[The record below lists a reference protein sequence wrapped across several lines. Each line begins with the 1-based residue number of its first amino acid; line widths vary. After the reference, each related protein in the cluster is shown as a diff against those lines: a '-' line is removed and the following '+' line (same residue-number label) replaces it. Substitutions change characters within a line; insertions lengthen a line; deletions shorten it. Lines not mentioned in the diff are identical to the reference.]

1 MVKPPE
7 VLALIPARGG
17 SKGIPRKNIRDFA
30 GAPLIAW
37 SIAAAIRA
45 ETVTRVIVSTDDQE
59 IAAVAREWG
68 AETPFL
74 RPAELAQDE
83 TTDYPVFRHALDWLS
98 AHENY
103 HPEVVV
109 QLRPTS
115 PVRPLRCVDEAV
127 RLLLAHPSADCV
139 RGVVPSGQNPFKMWK
154 LDAESGRMLPLLQ
167 LESLAEPYNAPRQSL
182 PKTYWQTGHID
193 AIRAHTILEKASLT
207 GDEIWPLMIDAR
219 FTVDI
224 DTPADWERYERL
236 LHDPQIQ
243 AVDPLVRRRAFPAR
257 VSLLLMDF
265 DGVLSDD
272 LVFTDQDGR
281 ESVRCSRSDGL
292 GLSLL
297 REKTD
302 IQAAVLSR
310 EENPVVSARCRKLKL
325 EVFQGVRQ
333 KDQALK
339 DLIAARALNPA
350 EILYV
355 GNDLPDLAVLPL
367 VGYFAAPADAH
378 PDVLRRADLIL
389 KHKGG
394 RGAVRELC
402 ERLLAESPSNTQETL

>member
-1 MVKPPE
+1 MVRQPE

-37 SIAAAIRA
+37 SIAAALRA
-45 ETVTRVIVSTDDQE
+45 EAVTRVIVSTDDEE
-59 IAAVAREWG
+59 IAAVARAWG

-74 RPAELAQDE
+74 RPVDLAQDD
-83 TTDYPVFRHALDWLS
+83 TTDYPVFRQALDWLA
-98 AHENY
+98 AHEDY
-103 HPEVVV
+103 HPDVVV

-115 PVRPLRCVDEAV
+115 PVRPLHCVDEAV
-127 RLLLAHPSADCV
+127 SLLLAHPSADCV

-154 LDAESGRMLPLLQ
+154 VDPKSGRMLPLLQ
-167 LESLAEPYNAPRQSL
+167 VEGVAEPYNAPRQSL
-182 PKTYWQTGHID
+182 PRTYWQTGHID
-193 AIRAHTILEKASLT
+193 AIRASTILEKGSLT
-207 GDEIWPLMIDAR
+207 GGEILPLMIDPRYTA
-219 FTVDI
+219 DI
-224 DTPADWERYERL
+224 DTPADWERGERL
-236 LHDPQIQ
+236 LQNPQIQ
-243 AVDPLVRRRAFPAR
+243 AVDPLVNRRPFPAR

-272 LVFTDQDGR
+272 LVLTDQDGR
-281 ESVRCSRSDGL
+281 ESVRCSRSDGF

-297 REKTD
+297 RENMD

-339 DLIAARALNPA
+339 DLIQARGWNPA

-367 VGYFAAPADAH
+367 VGFFAAPADAH

-389 KHKGG
+389 KHRGG

-402 ERLLAESPSNTQETL
+402 ERLLLNLHHKNLEIL

>member
-1 MVKPPE
+1 MVKQPE

-37 SIAAAIRA
+37 SIAAALRA
-45 ETVTRVIVSTDDQE
+45 EAVTRVIVSTDDEE

-74 RPAELAQDE
+74 RPVDLAQDD
-83 TTDYPVFRHALDWLS
+83 TTDYPVFSQALDWLA
-98 AHENY
+98 AHEDY
-103 HPEVVV
+103 HPDVVV

-115 PVRPLRCVDEAV
+115 PVRPFHCVDDAV
-127 RLLLAHPSADCV
+127 SLLLAHPSADCV

-154 LDAESGRMLPLLQ
+154 VDPKSGRMLPLLQ
-167 LESLAEPYNAPRQSL
+167 VEGVAEPYNAPRQSL
-182 PKTYWQTGHID
+182 PRTYWQTGHID
-193 AIRAHTILEKASLT
+193 AIRASTILEKGSLT
-207 GDEIWPLMIDAR
+207 GGEILPLMIDPRYTA
-219 FTVDI
+219 DI
-224 DTPADWERYERL
+224 DTPADWERGERL
-236 LHDPQIQ
+236 LQNPQIQ
-243 AVDPLVRRRAFPAR
+243 AVDPLVNRRPFPAR

-272 LVFTDQDGR
+272 LVLTDQDGR
-281 ESVRCSRSDGL
+281 ESVRCSRSDGF

-297 REKTD
+297 RENTD

-325 EVFQGVRQ
+325 DVFQGVRQ

-339 DLIAARALNPA
+339 DLIQAHGWNPA

-367 VGYFAAPADAH
+367 VGFFAAPADAH

-389 KHKGG
+389 KHRGG

-402 ERLLAESPSNTQETL
+402 ERLLLNPHHKNLEIL

>member
-1 MVKPPE
+1 MVKQPE

-17 SKGIPRKNIRDFA
+17 SKGIPRKNIREFA

-37 SIAAAIRA
+37 SIAAALRA
-45 ETVTRVIVSTDDQE
+45 ETVTRVIVSTDDEE

-74 RPAELAQDE
+74 RPAELAQDD
-83 TTDYPVFRHALDWLS
+83 TADYPVFRQALDWLA
-98 AHENY
+98 AHEDY
-103 HPEVVV
+103 RPEVVV

-115 PVRPLRCVDEAV
+115 PVRPLHLVDDAV
-127 RLLLAHPSADCV
+127 RLLLAHPDADCV

-154 LDAESGRMLPLLQ
+154 ADPESGRMLPLLQ
-167 LESLAEPYNAPRQSL
+167 VEGLAEPYNAPRQSL

-193 AIRAHTILEKASLT
+193 AIQVSTILEKGSLT
-207 GDEIWPLMIDAR
+207 GDEIWPLMIDPR
-219 FTVDI
+219 YTVDI

-236 LHDPQIQ
+236 LQDPHIQ
-243 AVDPLVRRRAFPAR
+243 AVDPLVSRRAFPAR
-257 VSLLLMDF
+257 VRLLLMDF

-272 LVFTDQDGR
+272 LVLTDQDGR
-281 ESVRCSRSDGL
+281 ESLRCSRSDGF

-339 DLIAARALNPA
+339 ALIQARGWNPA
-350 EILYV
+350 EILYL
-355 GNDLPDLAVLPL
+355 GNDLPDLPVLPQ

-389 KHKGG
+389 KHRGG
-394 RGAVRELC
+394 RGAVREIC
-402 ERLLAESPSNTQETL
+402 ERLLLETHKTNLETL

>member
-1 MVKPPE
+1 MVRQPE

-17 SKGIPRKNIRDFA
+17 SKGIPHKNICDFA

-37 SIAAAIRA
+37 SIAAALRA
-45 ETVTRVIVSTDDQE
+45 EAVTRVIVSTDDEE

-74 RPAELAQDE
+74 RPADLAQDD
-83 TTDYPVFRHALDWLS
+83 TTDYPVFRQALDWLA
-98 AHENY
+98 AHEDY
-103 HPEVVV
+103 HPDVVV

-115 PVRPLRCVDEAV
+115 PVRPIHCVDDAV
-127 RLLLAHPSADCV
+127 SLLLAHPSADCV

-154 LDAESGRMLPLLQ
+154 VDPESGRMLPLLQ
-167 LESLAEPYNAPRQSL
+167 VEGVAEPYNAPRQSL
-182 PKTYWQTGHID
+182 PRTYWQTGHID
-193 AIRAHTILEKASLT
+193 AIRASTILEKGSLT
-207 GDEIWPLMIDAR
+207 GGEILPLMIDPRYTA
-219 FTVDI
+219 DI

-236 LHDPQIQ
+236 LQDPQIQ
-243 AVDPLVRRRAFPAR
+243 AVDPLVNRRPFPAR

-272 LVFTDQDGR
+272 LVLTDQDGR
-281 ESVRCSRSDGL
+281 ESVRCSRSDGF

-297 REKTD
+297 RENTD

-325 EVFQGVRQ
+325 DVFQGVQQ

-339 DLIAARALNPA
+339 DLIKAHGWNPA

-367 VGYFAAPADAH
+367 VGFFAAPADAH

-389 KHKGG
+389 KHRGG

-402 ERLLAESPSNTQETL
+402 ERLLLNPHHKNLEIL

>member
-17 SKGIPRKNIRDFA
+17 SKGIPRKNIRAFA

-37 SIAAAIRA
+37 SITAALRA
-45 ETVTRVIVSTDDQE
+45 EMVTRVVVSTDDEE
-59 IAAVAREWG
+59 IAAVARAWG

-74 RPAELAQDE
+74 RPTELAQDD
-83 TTDYPVFRHALDWLS
+83 TTDYPVFRHALDWL
-98 AHENY
+98 AARENY
-103 HPEVVV
+103 RPDVVV

-115 PVRPLRCVDEAV
+115 PVRPQGCVDDAV
-127 RLLLAHPSADCV
+127 RLLLAHPEADCV

-154 LDAESGRMLPLLQ
+154 LDPDSGRMLPLLQ
-167 LESLAEPYNAPRQSL
+167 VEGIAEPYNAPRQSL

-193 AIRAHTILEKASLT
+193 AIRASTILEKGSLT
-207 GDEIWPLMIDAR
+207 GEIILPLMIDPRYTA
-219 FTVDI
+219 DI
-224 DTPADWERYERL
+224 DTPADWERCERL
-236 LHDPQIQ
+236 LLDPQIQ
-243 AVDPLVRRRAFPAR
+243 AVDPLVSRRPFPTR

-272 LVFTDQDGR
+272 LVFTDQEGK
-281 ESVRCSRSDGL
+281 EAVRCSRSDGF

-333 KDQALK
+333 KDQILK
-339 DLIAARALNPA
+339 ELTAARGWNPA
-350 EILYV
+350 EILYI
-355 GNDLPDLAVLPL
+355 GNDLPDLDVLPL
-367 VGYFAAPADAH
+367 VGFFAAPADAH
-378 PDVLRRADLIL
+378 PEVLRRADLIL

-402 ERLLAESPSNTQETL
+402 ERLLANSHHNNLET

>member
-1 MVKPPE
+1 MVRQPE

-37 SIAAAIRA
+37 SIAAALRA
-45 ETVTRVIVSTDDQE
+45 EAVTRVIVSTDDEE
-59 IAAVAREWG
+59 IAAVARAWG

-74 RPAELAQDE
+74 RPADLAQDD
-83 TTDYPVFRHALDWLS
+83 TTDYPVFNQALDWLA
-98 AHENY
+98 AHEDY
-103 HPEVVV
+103 HPDVVV

-115 PVRPLRCVDEAV
+115 PVRPLHCVDEAV
-127 RLLLAHPSADCV
+127 SLLLAHPSADCV

-154 LDAESGRMLPLLQ
+154 VDPESGRMLPLLQ
-167 LESLAEPYNAPRQSL
+167 VEGVAEPYNAPRQSL
-182 PKTYWQTGHID
+182 PRTYWQTGHID
-193 AIRAHTILEKASLT
+193 AIRASTILEKGSLT
-207 GDEIWPLMIDAR
+207 GGEILPLMIDPRYTA
-219 FTVDI
+219 DI
-224 DTPADWERYERL
+224 DTPADWERCERL
-236 LHDPQIQ
+236 LQDPQIQ
-243 AVDPLVRRRAFPAR
+243 AVDPLVNRRPFPAR

-272 LVFTDQDGR
+272 LVLTDQDGR
-281 ESVRCSRSDGL
+281 ESVRCSRSDGF

-297 REKTD
+297 RENTD

-339 DLIAARALNPA
+339 DLIQAHGWNPA

-367 VGYFAAPADAH
+367 VGFFAAPADAH

-389 KHKGG
+389 KHRGG

-402 ERLLAESPSNTQETL
+402 ERLLLNPHHKNLEIL

>member
-17 SKGIPRKNIRDFA
+17 SKGIPRKNIRAFA

-37 SIAAAIRA
+37 SITAALRA
-45 ETVTRVIVSTDDQE
+45 EMVTRVVVSTDDEE
-59 IAAVAREWG
+59 IAAVARAWG

-74 RPAELAQDE
+74 RPAELAQDD
-83 TTDYPVFRHALDWLS
+83 TTDYPVFRHALDWL
-98 AHENY
+98 AARENY
-103 HPEVVV
+103 RPDVGV

-115 PVRPLRCVDEAV
+115 PVRPQGCVDDAV
-127 RLLLAHPSADCV
+127 RLLLAHPEADCV

-154 LDAESGRMLPLLQ
+154 LDPDSGRMLPLLQ
-167 LESLAEPYNAPRQSL
+167 VEGIAEPYNAPRQSL

-193 AIRAHTILEKASLT
+193 AIRASTILEKGSLT
-207 GDEIWPLMIDAR
+207 GEIILPLMIDPRYTA
-219 FTVDI
+219 DI
-224 DTPADWERYERL
+224 DTPADWERCERL
-236 LHDPQIQ
+236 LLDPQIQ
-243 AVDPLVRRRAFPAR
+243 AVDPLVSRRPFPTR

-272 LVFTDQDGR
+272 LVFTDQEGK
-281 ESVRCSRSDGL
+281 EAVRCSRSDGF

-333 KDQALK
+333 KDQILK
-339 DLIAARALNPA
+339 ELTAARGWNPA
-350 EILYV
+350 EILYI
-355 GNDLPDLAVLPL
+355 GNDLPDLDVLPL
-367 VGYFAAPADAH
+367 VGFFAAPADAH
-378 PDVLRRADLIL
+378 PEVLRRADLIL

-402 ERLLAESPSNTQETL
+402 ERLLANSHHNTLET

>member
-1 MVKPPE
+1 MVKKPE

-17 SKGIPRKNIRDFA
+17 SKGIPRKNIRDFG

-37 SIAAAIRA
+37 SIAAALRA
-45 ETVTRVIVSTDDQE
+45 ETVTRVIVSTDDEE

-74 RPAELAQDE
+74 RPAELAQDD
-83 TTDYPVFRHALDWLS
+83 TTDYPVFRHALDWLA

-103 HPEVVV
+103 RPEVVV

-115 PVRPLRCVDEAV
+115 PVRPIHLVDDAV
-127 RLLLAHPSADCV
+127 KLLLEHPFADCV
-139 RGVVPSGQNPFKMWK
+139 RGVVPSGQNPFKMWT
-154 LDAESGRMLPLLQ
+154 LDPESGRMLPLLRV
-167 LESLAEPYNAPRQSL
+167 EGAAEPYNAPRQNL

-193 AIRAHTILEKASLT
+193 AIRAETILNKSSLT
-207 GDEIWPLMIDAR
+207 GDVILPLMIDPR
-219 FTVDI
+219 YTVDI

-236 LHDPQIQ
+236 LQDPQIQ
-243 AVDPLVRRRAFPAR
+243 AVDPLVNRRAFPAR

-272 LVFTDQDGR
+272 LVITDQDGR

-297 REKTD
+297 RENTD

-325 EVFQGVRQ
+325 EVFQGIRE
-333 KDQALK
+333 KGLALK
-339 DLIAARALNPA
+339 ELILSRGWKPE
-350 EILYV
+350 EILYL

-378 PDVLRRADLIL
+378 PQVLRRADLIL
-389 KHKGG
+389 KHRGG
-394 RGAVRELC
+394 RGAVREIC
-402 ERLLAESPSNTQETL
+402 ERLLKNTHHQNMETQ

>member
-1 MVKPPE
+1 MVSQPE

-37 SIAAAIRA
+37 SIAAALRA
-45 ETVTRVIVSTDDQE
+45 ESVTRVIVSTDDEE

-74 RPAELAQDE
+74 RPAELAQDD
-83 TTDYPVFRHALDWLS
+83 TTDYPVFRHALDWLAS
-98 AHENY
+98 RENY
-103 HPEVVV
+103 HPDVIV

-115 PVRPLRCVDEAV
+115 PVRPLNCVDDAL

-139 RGVVPSGQNPFKMWK
+139 RGVVPSGQNPFKMWQV
-154 LDAESGRMLPLLQ
+154 DAESGRMLPLLPV
-167 LESLAEPYNAPRQSL
+167 EGLAEPYNAPRQSL

-193 AIRAHTILEKASLT
+193 AIRASTILEKASLT
-207 GDEIWPLMIDAR
+207 GDEIWPLMIDPR
-219 FTVDI
+219 YTIDI
-224 DTPADWERYERL
+224 DPPADWERYERL
-236 LHDPQIQ
+236 LQDPQIQ
-243 AVDPLVRRRAFPAR
+243 AVDPLVCRRAFPDR
-257 VSLLLMDF
+257 VRLLLMDF

-281 ESVRCSRSDGL
+281 ESVRCSRSDGF

-325 EVFQGVRQ
+325 EVFQGVQQ

-339 DLIAARALNPA
+339 DLIAERGWNPA
-350 EILYV
+350 EILYI

-367 VGYFAAPADAH
+367 VGFFAAPADAH
-378 PDVLRRADLIL
+378 PEVLRRADLTL

-402 ERLLAESPSNTQETL
+402 ERLLADSHSHTLETL

>member
-1 MVKPPE
+1 MVRQPE

-37 SIAAAIRA
+37 SIAAALRA
-45 ETVTRVIVSTDDQE
+45 EAVTRVIVSTDDEE
-59 IAAVAREWG
+59 IAAVARAWG

-74 RPAELAQDE
+74 RPVDLAQDD
-83 TTDYPVFRHALDWLS
+83 TTDYPVFRQALDWLA
-98 AHENY
+98 AHEDY
-103 HPEVVV
+103 HPDVVV

-115 PVRPLRCVDEAV
+115 PVRPLHCVDEAV
-127 RLLLAHPSADCV
+127 SLLLAHPSADCV

-154 LDAESGRMLPLLQ
+154 VDPKSGRMLPLL
-167 LESLAEPYNAPRQSL
+167 EVEGVAEPYNAPRQSL
-182 PKTYWQTGHID
+182 PRTYWQTGHID
-193 AIRAHTILEKASLT
+193 AIRASTILEKGSLT
-207 GDEIWPLMIDAR
+207 GGEILPLMIDPRYTA
-219 FTVDI
+219 DI
-224 DTPADWERYERL
+224 DTPADWERCERL
-236 LHDPQIQ
+236 LQDPQIQ
-243 AVDPLVRRRAFPAR
+243 AVDPLVNRRPFPAR

-272 LVFTDQDGR
+272 LVLTDQDGR
-281 ESVRCSRSDGL
+281 ESVRCSRSDGF

-297 REKTD
+297 RENMD

-339 DLIAARALNPA
+339 DLIQARGWNPA

-367 VGYFAAPADAH
+367 VGFFAAPADAH

-389 KHKGG
+389 KHRGG

-402 ERLLAESPSNTQETL
+402 ERLLLNLHHKNLEIL

>member
-1 MVKPPE
+1 MVRQPE

-37 SIAAAIRA
+37 SIAAALRA
-45 ETVTRVIVSTDDQE
+45 EAVTRVIVSTDDEE
-59 IAAVAREWG
+59 IAAVARAWG

-74 RPAELAQDE
+74 RPVDLAQDD
-83 TTDYPVFRHALDWLS
+83 TTDYPVFRQALDWLA
-98 AHENY
+98 AHEDY
-103 HPEVVV
+103 HPDVVV

-115 PVRPLRCVDEAV
+115 PVRPLHCVDEAV
-127 RLLLAHPSADCV
+127 SLLLAHPSADCV

-154 LDAESGRMLPLLQ
+154 VDPESGRMLPLLQ
-167 LESLAEPYNAPRQSL
+167 VEGVAEPYNAPRQSL
-182 PKTYWQTGHID
+182 PRTYWQTGHID
-193 AIRAHTILEKASLT
+193 AIRASTILEKGSLT
-207 GDEIWPLMIDAR
+207 GGEILPLMIDPRYTA
-219 FTVDI
+219 DI
-224 DTPADWERYERL
+224 DTPADWERCERL
-236 LHDPQIQ
+236 LQDPQIQ
-243 AVDPLVRRRAFPAR
+243 AVDPLVNRRPFPAR

-272 LVFTDQDGR
+272 QVLTDQDGR
-281 ESVRCSRSDGL
+281 ESVRCSRSDGF

-297 REKTD
+297 RENTD

-339 DLIAARALNPA
+339 DLIQARGWNPA

-367 VGYFAAPADAH
+367 VGCFAAPADAH

-389 KHKGG
+389 KHRGG

-402 ERLLAESPSNTQETL
+402 ERLLLNPHHKNLEIL

>member
-1 MVKPPE
+1 MVKQPE

-17 SKGIPRKNIRDFA
+17 SKGIPRKNIREFA

-37 SIAAAIRA
+37 SIAAALRA
-45 ETVTRVIVSTDDQE
+45 ETVTRVIVSTDDEE

-74 RPAELAQDE
+74 RPAELAQDD
-83 TTDYPVFRHALDWLS
+83 TADYPVFRQALDWLA
-98 AHENY
+98 AHEDY
-103 HPEVVV
+103 RPEVVV

-115 PVRPLRCVDEAV
+115 PVRPLHLVDDAV
-127 RLLLAHPSADCV
+127 RLLLAHPDADCV
-139 RGVVPSGQNPFKMWK
+139 RGVVPSGQNPYKMWK
-154 LDAESGRMLPLLQ
+154 IDAESGRMLPLLQ
-167 LESLAEPYNAPRQSL
+167 VEGLAEPYNAPRQSL

-193 AIRAHTILEKASLT
+193 AIQVSTILEKGSLT
-207 GDEIWPLMIDAR
+207 GDEIWPLMIDPR
-219 FTVDI
+219 YTVDI

-236 LHDPQIQ
+236 LQDPHIQ
-243 AVDPLVRRRAFPAR
+243 AVDPLVSRRAFPAR
-257 VSLLLMDF
+257 VRLLLMDF

-272 LVFTDQDGR
+272 LVLTDQDGR
-281 ESVRCSRSDGL
+281 ESLRCSRSDGF

-339 DLIAARALNPA
+339 DLIQARGWNPA
-350 EILYV
+350 EILYL
-355 GNDLPDLAVLPL
+355 GNDLPDLPVLPQ

-389 KHKGG
+389 KHRGG
-394 RGAVRELC
+394 RGAVREIC
-402 ERLLAESPSNTQETL
+402 ERLLLETHKTNLETL